1 MGKIAFVFS
10 GQGAQAP
17 GLGKELYE
25 CSDAAKAVFELCDG
39 IRPGTSEQCFNGTK
53 EELTVTANTQPD
65 MFAVEVAAARAL
77 VEAGI
82 QPDALA
88 GFSLGEI
95 SALAFSGAVSLEDG
109 FKLVCRRGEL
119 MQEAS
124 NAADSAMVA
133 VVKLPP
139 EKVEELAGQFDQ
151 VYPVNYNSPA
161 QTVCAGLSSS
171 MDGFK
176 AAVKAAG
183 GRALPLKVS
192 GAFHSPFMSSA
203 AKGLAEVLAPM
214 EFGTPSCPLYSN
226 VTAQPY
232 EDGQFKD
239 LLSRQVENPVRWQTI
254 VENMIAAGVDTFIEV
269 GPGKT
274 LAGLIGKINSD
285 VRALNVEDAESLKH
299 TIEEVKA

>member
-17 GLGKELYE
+17 GMGKELYE

-139 EKVEELAGQFDQ
+139 EKVEELASQFDQ

>member
-1 MGKIAFVFS
+1 
-10 GQGAQAP
+10 
-17 GLGKELYE
+17 
-25 CSDAAKAVFELCDG
+25 
-39 IRPGTSEQCFNGTK
+39 
-53 EELTVTANTQPD
+53 
-65 MFAVEVAAARAL
+65 
-77 VEAGI
+77 
-82 QPDALA
+82 
-88 GFSLGEI
+88 
-95 SALAFSGAVSLEDG
+95 
-109 FKLVCRRGEL
+109 

-214 EFGTPSCPLYSN
+214 EFAAPSCPLYSN

>member
-17 GLGKELYE
+17 GMGKKLYE

-139 EKVEELAGQFDQ
+139 EKVEELASQFDQ